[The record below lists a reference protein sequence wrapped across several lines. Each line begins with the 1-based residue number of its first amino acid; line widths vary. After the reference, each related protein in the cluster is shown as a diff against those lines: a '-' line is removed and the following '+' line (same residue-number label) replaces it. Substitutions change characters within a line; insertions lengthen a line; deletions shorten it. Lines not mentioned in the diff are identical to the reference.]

1 MGNTVGSCGFQHLRM
16 WERIWGFEICFQFIH
31 RVSKATFKWNYMCN
45 LISLPQAYI
54 SFIISHR
61 EIFFALGNGNDT
73 FTPSTSPTQ
82 KSKGESTSK
91 GSLPF
96 NKPSLTIL
104 QQSSIVTAVISQDP
118 AILTT
123 RNGHLSYVYLTGLDW
138 KCYFANLVSYLKT
151 FSDQKDPLE
160 TQVPQLFNSQTSK
173 PGEKTA
179 ARKFFLFSLNLKQ
192 GFCSKTIQISSMESQ
207 GNYKTY
213 SQVLWSEYF
222 QCWSHHSNKGWAS
235 FPLPVD
241 WTWTQQFFLD
251 HFTG

>member
-1 MGNTVGSCGFQHLRM
+1 MTLS
-16 WERIWGFEICFQFIH
+16 
-31 RVSKATFKWNYMCN
+31 
-45 LISLPQAYI
+45 
-54 SFIISHR
+54 
-61 EIFFALGNGNDT
+61 
-73 FTPSTSPTQ
+73 TPSTSLTP
-82 KSKGESTSK
+82 KSTGETTSK
-91 GSLPF
+91 GSLAF

-104 QQSSIVTAVISQDP
+104 QRSSIVTAAISLDP
-118 AILTT
+118 GILTT
-123 RNGHLSYVYLTGLDW
+123 RTGHLSCIYLTGMDW

-151 FSDQKDPLE
+151 ISDQKDPLE
-160 TQVPQLFNSQTSK
+160 TQIPWLINSWTSK
-173 PGEKTA
+173 PGKKTA

-192 GFCSKTIQISSMESQ
+192 GFCSETIQISSRSE

>member
-1 MGNTVGSCGFQHLRM
+1 MTLS
-16 WERIWGFEICFQFIH
+16 
-31 RVSKATFKWNYMCN
+31 
-45 LISLPQAYI
+45 
-54 SFIISHR
+54 
-61 EIFFALGNGNDT
+61 
-73 FTPSTSPTQ
+73 TPSTSLTP
-82 KSKGESTSK
+82 KSTGETTSK
-91 GSLPF
+91 GSLAF

-104 QQSSIVTAVISQDP
+104 QRSSIVTAAISRDP
-118 AILTT
+118 GILTT
-123 RNGHLSYVYLTGLDW
+123 RTGHLSCVYLTGRDW

-151 FSDQKDPLE
+151 ISDHKDPLE
-160 TQVPQLFNSQTSK
+160 TQIPWLINSWTSK
-173 PGEKTA
+173 PGKKTA

-192 GFCSKTIQISSMESQ
+192 GFCSETIQMSSRSE

-251 HFTG
+251 HFIG